1 MLITILLINYI
12 MALNAL
18 PKVELHVHLESSF
31 TPDMAR
37 LLAKK
42 NHVDLSLDVWN
53 KQGNYRSASF
63 DEFLHSSYFI
73 ALLLKTPED
82 YECVI
87 FEYLKCVSAQGCIY
101 VEMMVC
107 PDLAFLSN
115 ITYPQLIFAL
125 VKGIQ
130 RAEQEF
136 CIKGRL
142 IVLIIRHFGIG
153 TAEKLID
160 HVLTNPHPYV
170 VGVTLAGDERKYQI
184 TDFGHIFHA
193 AKAQNLGITPH
204 VGELCGEEEI
214 RKALTLPI
222 DRIGHGLRAGES
234 PNLIRELAERKIHL
248 EVCLSSN
255 KSFGFVTSYA
265 AHPARA
271 FFDGGVSLSFN
282 TDDPPFFL
290 TSLTLEYT
298 HAHQYLGFS
307 ECELLQVVNMS
318 IEASFADEDTKT
330 FLRGKLRAFSRKHH
344 GV

>member
-1 MLITILLINYI
+1 MNDI
-12 MALNAL
+12 MAVNSL

-31 TPDMAR
+31 TPETAR
-37 LLAKK
+37 FLTKK
-42 NHVDLSLDVWN
+42 NNVELPLDVWDQ
-53 KQGNYRSASF
+53 QGNYRAASF
-63 DEFLHSSYFI
+63 DEFLHSSYYI
-73 ALLLKTPED
+73 ALLLKTSED
-82 YECVI
+82 YEFVAY
-87 FEYLKCVSAQGCIY
+87 EYLKSVSEQGCIY

-115 ITYPQLIFAL
+115 ISYPQLISAL
-125 VKGIQ
+125 EKGIQ

-142 IVLIIRHFGIG
+142 IVLIIRHFGIS

-170 VGVTLAGDERKYQI
+170 VGVTLAGDERKHQI
-184 TDFGHIFHA
+184 TDFGHIFRA
-193 AKAQNLGITPH
+193 AKSQNLGVTPH

-234 PNLIRELAERKIHL
+234 LNLIRELAERKIHL

-255 KSFGFVTSYA
+255 KSFGFIPDYTS
-265 AHPARA
+265 HPARS
-271 FFDGGVSLSFN
+271 FFDGGISLSFN

-290 TSLTLEYT
+290 TSLTLEYA
-298 HAHQYLGFS
+298 HAHRYLGFS
-307 ECELLQVVNMS
+307 ECELLHVVNMS
-318 IEASFADEDTKT
+318 IDACFADDDTKT
-330 FLRGKLRAFSRKHH
+330 LLRKKVSAFSRKHH